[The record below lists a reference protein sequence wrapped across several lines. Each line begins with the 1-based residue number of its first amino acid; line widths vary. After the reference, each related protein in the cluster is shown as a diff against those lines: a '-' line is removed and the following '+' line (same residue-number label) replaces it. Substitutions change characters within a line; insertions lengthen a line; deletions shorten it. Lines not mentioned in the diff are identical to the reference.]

1 MLAPAAASAQSA
13 VHYVA
18 LGDSYSSGVGAGSY
32 IGSSGSCDQSTSAY
46 PALWDAASQP
56 ASYVSE
62 ACSGATTATVLS
74 SQLFALSAATTLVSI
89 TVGGNDVGF
98 SSVMETC
105 VLLPTSSCVS
115 AVDHAESL
123 VATQLPGELDA
134 VLNAIHADAPNA
146 RVVVLDYPELYD
158 LSKSSSCIG
167 LSKTDR
173 TDLNQGADQLDNQI
187 QLAAGRHGDV
197 FADVRSAFSGHEI
210 CDSGSWLHSV
220 NILDVSESYHPT
232 ASGQSGAYFPRVQLL
247 RGLTDAPALAG
258 VFPTASAGH
267 ADHQVGSG
275 GVRAT
280 SPTPGV
286 RVGARRPA
294 GPARRTRP
302 SSRRPR
308 RRGRC

>member
-1 MLAPAAASAQSA
+1 MPHRSPRPRPAVLALRTGTAALAAAALCSLSLALLAPAAASAQSA
-13 VHYVA
+13 VRYVA

-32 IGSSGSCDQSTSAY
+32 IGSSGSCDQSTNAY
-46 PALWDAASQP
+46 PALWGAANQP

-74 SQLFALSAATTLVSI
+74 SQLSALSAATTLVSI

-115 AVDHAESL
+115 AVNHAELL
-123 VATQLPGELDA
+123 VATQLPGELDS
-134 VLNAIHADAPNA
+134 VLSAIHADAPNA

-167 LSKTDR
+167 LSRTDR
-173 TDLNQGADQLDNQI
+173 TDLNQGADQLDSQI
-187 QLAAGRHGDV
+187 QLAAARHGDV

-232 ASGQSGAYFPRVQLL
+232 AAGQSGAYYPVFSSN
-247 RGLTDAPALAG
+247 AG
-258 VFPTASAGH
+258 
-267 ADHQVGSG
+267 
-275 GVRAT
+275 
-280 SPTPGV
+280 
-286 RVGARRPA
+286 
-294 GPARRTRP
+294 
-302 SSRRPR
+302 
-308 RRGRC
+308 

>member
-13 VHYVA
+13 VGYVA

-32 IGSSGSCDQSTSAY
+32 IGSSGSCDQSTRAY

-74 SQLFALSAATTLVSI
+74 SQLSALSAATTLVSI

-115 AVDHAESL
+115 AVNHAESL
-123 VATQLPGELDA
+123 VATQLPGELDS
-134 VLNAIHADAPNA
+134 VLSAIHADAPNA

-158 LSKSSSCIG
+158 LSRSSSCIG
-167 LSKTDR
+167 LSTTDR
-173 TDLNQGADQLDNQI
+173 TDLNQGADQLDSQI
-187 QLAAGRHGDV
+187 QLAAARHGDV
-197 FADVRSAFSGHEI
+197 FADVRPAFSGHEI
-210 CDSGSWLHSV
+210 CDSSSWLHSV

-232 ASGQSGAYFPRVQLL
+232 ASGQSGAYEPVFSNN
-247 RGLTDAPALAG
+247 AG
-258 VFPTASAGH
+258 
-267 ADHQVGSG
+267 
-275 GVRAT
+275 
-280 SPTPGV
+280 
-286 RVGARRPA
+286 
-294 GPARRTRP
+294 
-302 SSRRPR
+302 
-308 RRGRC
+308 